1 MEPVK
6 LITIEMSKMVPW
18 SQEERQKVLRVL
30 HLIYERELQRFLF
43 LNKVTTSF
51 EQVGYV
57 VIVGYKNFRR
67 TGHVRWTRDED
78 SYVDSTSPT
87 PRSHLPTQQPF
98 WVCLVPRHHWGLE
111 QTTFPFNQ
119 NHLQG
124 SVSSH
129 TIWGFR
135 FKEERASFTNH

>member
-30 HLIYERELQRFLF
+30 YLIYERELQRFLF

-57 VIVGYKNFRR
+57 VTVGYKNFRR
-67 TGHVRWTRDED
+67 TGHVR
-78 SYVDSTSPT
+78 
-87 PRSHLPTQQPF
+87 
-98 WVCLVPRHHWGLE
+98 
-111 QTTFPFNQ
+111 
-119 NHLQG
+119 
-124 SVSSH
+124 
-129 TIWGFR
+129 
-135 FKEERASFTNH
+135 